1 MWALN
6 NAHMVSLYVLWNWH
20 GSWRFLHWW
29 LADIGAGLK
38 SLRQFKVVNGAHTH
52 TCTHAHVSIYFWHIQ
67 QSKSK
72 IIFFAWKSVSELGSC
87 RTWKVRYL
95 SITLAFVWKATP
107 TMCVSLTAYSTLFM
121 TGQLWLCI
129 WFLNDILQYVSQSE
143 RQGFYQPPNFLVF
156 LKLLQLPDITV
167 RWVCQN

>member
-6 NAHMVSLYVLWNWH
+6 NAHMVSLYVLRNWH
-20 GSWRFLHWW
+20 GSWRFCTDDWQTLVQAWRVS
-29 LADIGAGLK
+29 DSLK
-38 SLRQFKVVNGAHTH
+38 LWTVRTH

-72 IIFFAWKSVSELGSC
+72 IIFFARKSVSELGSC

-107 TMCVSLTAYSTLFM
+107 AMCVSLTAYSTLFM

-143 RQGFYQPPNFLVF
+143 RQGFYQLPNFLVF
-156 LKLLQLPDITV
+156 LKLLLFPDITV

>member
-1 MWALN
+1 MYFGIGMGPDGFCTDDWQTLVQAWR
-6 NAHMVSLYVLWNWH
+6 VSDSLKLWT
-20 GSWRFLHWW
+20 
-29 LADIGAGLK
+29 
-38 SLRQFKVVNGAHTH
+38 VCTH
-52 TCTHAHVSIYFWHIQ
+52 THAHVSIYFWHIQ

-72 IIFFAWKSVSELGSC
+72 IFFFAWKSVSELGSC

-95 SITLAFVWKATP
+95 SITLAFVWKVTP

>member
-1 MWALN
+1 MYFGIGMGPGGFCTDDWQTLVQAWKVSDSLKLWTVRTHTH
-6 NAHMVSLYVLWNWH
+6 ARMHMCLFTFDTS
-20 GSWRFLHWW
+20 SSQ
-29 LADIGAGLK
+29 
-38 SLRQFKVVNGAHTH
+38 SLRSF
-52 TCTHAHVSIYFWHIQ
+52 
-67 QSKSK
+67 
-72 IIFFAWKSVSELGSC
+72 FFAWKSVSELGSC